1 MRPEPAADTAVREF
15 RLITIP
21 GVPLVGPMP
30 PADFAALVGQALRA
44 AGALPAEGDVVAIAQ
59 KIVSKAENRRVALD
73 TVSPSARARD
83 IAARA
88 DKDPR
93 VVELILR
100 ESRSIL
106 RVTPGVIITEHNT
119 GIILA
124 NAGID
129 RSNLEGSDDH
139 ALLLPVDPDASAAR
153 LQECLSQEFGVFL
166 GVIITDSIGRPW
178 RLGTVGT
185 AIGVS
190 GVVALNDLRGTTDLF
205 GRTLQV
211 SEVAVAD
218 SLAAAAVLAMG
229 EAAEG
234 TPLVL
239 IRGGHAR
246 PEHLR
251 NGQTARNALRPP
263 DEDLFR

>member
-1 MRPEPAADTAVREF
+1 MSQLQLLA
-15 RLITIP
+15 IP
-21 GVPLVGPMP
+21 GLPLVEPMD
-30 PADFAALVGQALRA
+30 PAGFATLIGQALRA
-44 AGALPAEGDVVAIAQ
+44 AGELPVAGDVIALAQ
-59 KIVSKAENRRVALD
+59 KIVSKAEGRRIALN
-73 TVSPSARARD
+73 TVTPSARALD

-119 GIILA
+119 GVILA

-129 RSNLEGSDDH
+129 RSNLAGSDDH
-139 ALLLPVDPDASAAR
+139 ALLLPVDPDASAAT
-153 LQECLSQEFGVFL
+153 LQAHLQAAFGVQL

-178 RLGTVGT
+178 RRGTVGT
-185 AIGVS
+185 AIGVG
-190 GVVALNDLRGTTDLF
+190 GVLALNDLRGTTDLF

-218 SLAAAAVLAMG
+218 SLAAAAVLVMG

-239 IRGGHAR
+239 IRGGYAQSGPHQG
-246 PEHLR
+246 
-251 NGQTARNALRPP
+251 GQTARTALRPAA
-263 DEDLFR
+263 EDLFR